1 MNKFDEQPDK
11 GSHSPGEDV
20 KTSSRVAPSVPRSR
34 PIASEAAAVAS
45 MDLRFEQDSLQV
57 VTSKTAS
64 RRVWLRRG
72 VAVASPVVA
81 SLVSAPVYAAGAC
94 VMATGLGS
102 IPTFKSRNPGA
113 QGLVCTSQ
121 GPNYFHTNFLTIGV
135 WPTSSPNT
143 TTQSFRFIF
152 NVGNVETGLT
162 GSRTLDE
169 VLGNV
174 GGSYS
179 DLAKY
184 SIAAYLNVRKGTANF
199 PFTSIQQVF
208 DVYKSYHGG
217 PFSALLVSNPKWI
230 ETQTVDWLKILMT

>member
-20 KTSSRVAPSVPRSR
+20 KTSPRVAPSVPRSR
-34 PIASEAAAVAS
+34 PIDAEVAAVPP
-45 MDLRFEQDSLQV
+45 MDLRLEQDSLQV
-57 VTSKTAS
+57 VTSKTTS

-102 IPTFKSRNPGA
+102 IPTFRSRNPA
-113 QGLVCTSQ
+113 VQGLVCTTQ
-121 GPNYFHTNFLTIGV
+121 GPNYFHSNFATAGV
-135 WPTSSPNT
+135 WPTSPT
-143 TTQSFRFIF
+143 DTKTEIF
-152 NVGNVETGLT
+152 KAVFGVPANVETGIT
-162 GSRTLDE
+162 GATTLDQ
-169 VLGNV
+169 VLGIS
-174 GGSYS
+174 GIS

-199 PFTSIQQVF
+199 PFSSTQQVF
-208 DVYKSYHGG
+208 DVYRSYHGG
-217 PFSALLVSNPKWI
+217 PFSVLLISNPKWT